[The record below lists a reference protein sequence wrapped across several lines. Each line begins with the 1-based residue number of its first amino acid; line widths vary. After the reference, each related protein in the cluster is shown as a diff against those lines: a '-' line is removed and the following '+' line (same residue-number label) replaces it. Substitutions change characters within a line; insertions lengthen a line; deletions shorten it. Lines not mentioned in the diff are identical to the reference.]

1 MDEKVNI
8 PVNQLLTKIIERNL
22 NPDIYTWLVEK
33 ANQSASDNYQLNL
46 TFTALPRKTG
56 KKEVVLN
63 ESDSKEISRLIPGY
77 SIEGWAIDRLSR
89 VWLLSHLET
98 TDQKKYI
105 ERITNLFPQAEMNE
119 QVALYS
125 ALPLFAYPE
134 EWKLQCAIG
143 IRSNIGSVLEAIMY
157 HNPYPA
163 KYLDEQAWN
172 QLVLKAFF
180 TGKDVNK
187 IVGLDERANQN
198 LADTL
203 FDYVEERWSAF
214 RTVNPQIWRLTGKFL
229 NEKHFYM
236 MERLFSE
243 GDKTDQ
249 QAAALTCAD
258 GSFEKAKVLLNQHPE
273 YKKAIEANT
282 LTWSIVGKE

>member
-1 MDEKVNI
+1 MDEKVNT
-8 PVNQLLTKIIERNL
+8 PVNQLLTRIIERNL

-33 ANQSASDNYQLNL
+33 ANQSANDNYQFNL
-46 TFTALPRKTG
+46 TFSMLTRKTG

-63 ESDSKEISRLIPGY
+63 ETDPKEISHLIPGY

-89 VWLLSHLET
+89 VWLLSHLVSA
-98 TDQKKYI
+98 DQQKYI

-125 ALPLFAYPE
+125 ALPLYSYPE

-172 QLVLKAFF
+172 QLILKAFF

-198 LADTL
+198 LVDTL

-229 NEKHFYM
+229 DESHFYM

-243 GDKTDQ
+243 GNKSDQ

-258 GSFEKAKVLLNQHPE
+258 ASFEKAKDLLYQHPE

-282 LTWSIVGKE
+282 LTWNVVGKE